1 MADNDNALMPQA
13 KVELSPFAK
22 PFVNMSPEEAM
33 AVYGGGYGP
42 DPISANVLWNVGKG
56 LYGLMSV
63 PSQVVSG
70 EFPVVP
76 GSRDVNDLM
85 PITEYAS
92 GLALA
97 GIGMGATPEL
107 LAGQG
112 FNPAFRAAKRG
123 TSVPGRESRKNQ
135 FLAAA
140 GVRAAKRSASK
151 QEPQGR
157 SIESRPLLRKGQGT
171 RLSRE
176 G

>member
-112 FNPAFRAAKRG
+112 FNPALAR
-123 TSVPGRESRKNQ
+123 Q
-135 FLAAA
+135 FGAWH
-140 GVRAAKRSASK
+140 
-151 QEPQGR
+151 
-157 SIESRPLLRKGQGT
+157 GT
-171 RLSRE
+171 RSPMFRE
-176 G
+176 FSTGEHMSTGAGAQTE